1 MDRRVNVPIQ
11 KAASLEFSA
20 AFDANFVF
28 EDELEV
34 GRWTFLI
41 KLTDTS
47 TKIYAVCFKMIL
59 DTTYLSSENICT

>member
-34 GRWTFLI
+34 GRWTFLN
-41 KLTDTS
+41 KVDRHLYEV
-47 TKIYAVCFKMIL
+47 YAVCFKMIL
-59 DTTYLSSENICT
+59 DTTYLSIENICT

>member
-20 AFDANFVF
+20 VFDANFVF

-34 GRWTFLI
+34 GRWTFRNKVDIDRHLYESI
-41 KLTDTS
+41 CGLLQNDTRH
-47 TKIYAVCFKMIL
+47 YLPFK
-59 DTTYLSSENICT
+59 

>member
-34 GRWTFLI
+34 GRWTFLN
-41 KLTDTS
+41 KVDRHL
-47 TKIYAVCFKMIL
+47 Y
-59 DTTYLSSENICT
+59 ENICGLLQNDTRHYLPFK